1 LIRKLLVGIDA
12 SAHSRSVQTYAFYL
26 ARRFRATIIG
36 LHVVDIVSI
45 EGSFFHDISGSL
57 GLEPYLDFSSKMRE
71 VLTARGKSVLE
82 EFTMAAAR
90 EGVQVETALDM
101 GIVANQICER
111 ARSVDLVMIG
121 HRGVNERFSTGL
133 LGHTAEAVARK
144 CPRPVFIAPVEFRE
158 IRRPV
163 LAYDGS
169 ERASK
174 AMHAAAEFGVE
185 LDVPLTVVTV
195 ARDQKLGEKVL
206 EEARGYLQPYSAR
219 AEFKLLTGHAPEEIV
234 RYLKESAADLVFIG
248 AYGHSRIIEM
258 VLGSTTEYVLR
269 NSPCPVFLSR

>member
-1 LIRKLLVGIDA
+1 MIKKILIGID
-12 SAHSRSVQTYAFYL
+12 SSEHSRGVESCAFYL
-26 ARRFRATIIG
+26 ARRFNATVIG

-71 VLTARGKSVLE
+71 VLTARGKSVLD
-82 EFTMAAAR
+82 EFMALAGRA
-90 EGVQVETALDM
+90 GVQAEPLLDM
-101 GIVANQICER
+101 GIVANQVCER
-111 ARSVDLVMIG
+111 AKSADLVMIG

-144 CPRPVFIAPVEFRE
+144 CPRPVIISPRAFKEVQHA
-158 IRRPV
+158 V

-169 ERASK
+169 DRSSK
-174 AMHAAAEFGVE
+174 AMHAAAEFCSELGVR
-185 LDVPLTVVTV
+185 LTVLTV
-195 ARDQKLGEKVL
+195 ARDEKLGAKTL
-206 EEARGYLQPYSAR
+206 EEARGYVKPYSVQ
-219 AEFKLLTGHAPEEIV
+219 AEFKLIPGHAPEGIV
-234 RYLKESAADLVFIG
+234 AFLKQSKADMVFIG
-248 AYGHSRIIEM
+248 AYGHSRIVEM